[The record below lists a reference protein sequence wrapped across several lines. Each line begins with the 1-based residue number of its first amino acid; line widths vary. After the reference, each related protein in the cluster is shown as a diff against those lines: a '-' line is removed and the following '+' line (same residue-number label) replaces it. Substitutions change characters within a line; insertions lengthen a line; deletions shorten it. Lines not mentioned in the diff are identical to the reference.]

1 MYVVNYSLQ
10 EDEVCSLRAEVAGM
24 IQRRLTLLGAEFV
37 RCSLQEDEVCRLRAE
52 VAGMIQRRQ
61 QTDARLSSLL
71 YCLDVIEAESSALS
85 EAGLAAM
92 RRAKYQLSSCLSD
105 TLAPSQTD
113 DDDDDDD
120 DDDRQDLTDSQVL
133 STLQTYL
140 DLCPPAICFSK
151 A

>member
-1 MYVVNYSLQ
+1 MYVVN
-10 EDEVCSLRAEVAGM
+10 
-24 IQRRLTLLGAEFV
+24 
-37 RCSLQEDEVCRLRAE
+37 CSLQEDEVCRLRAE

-71 YCLDVIEAESSALS
+71 YCLDVIESESLALS
-85 EAGLAAM
+85 EAGLAAV

-105 TLAPSQTD
+105 TLAHSQTD

-120 DDDRQDLTDSQVL
+120 DDRQVLTDSQVFC
-133 STLQTYL
+133 T
-140 DLCPPAICFSK
+140 CVICFSK